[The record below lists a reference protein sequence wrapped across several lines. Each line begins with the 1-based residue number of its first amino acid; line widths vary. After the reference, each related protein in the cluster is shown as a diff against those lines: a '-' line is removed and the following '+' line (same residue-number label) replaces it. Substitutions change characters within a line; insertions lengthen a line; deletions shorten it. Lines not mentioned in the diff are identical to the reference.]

1 MLVRFS
7 RCKISFNLFLAIYL
21 GASVTITAIALD
33 MSHSIGEEVFSSTP
47 NMTMV
52 DGIRCDTME
61 FTTFHIHA
69 HLDIFVDGKPFTVPS
84 QIGIDPEG
92 RCLYWLHTHDDS
104 GIIHIESPVERQFTI
119 GNFIDIWTKTFNNTQ
134 LFDNN
139 LNETANAL
147 SMYVNGVKVPTDT
160 NLRNVHINAHDEI
173 ALAFGPIQ
181 GDKIPTRYEFQQG
194 L

>member
-1 MLVRFS
+1 MSVRSS
-7 RCKISFNLFLAIYL
+7 RCEISFTLFLAIFL
-21 GASVTITAIALD
+21 GSSITIAAMALD
-33 MSHSIGEEVFSSTP
+33 MSYSIGEEVLSSTP

-61 FTTFHIHA
+61 FTMFHIHA

-119 GNFIDIWTKTFNNTQ
+119 GNFIDIWTRTFNNTQ
-134 LFDNN
+134 LFDTNP
-139 LNETANAL
+139 TIAL
-147 SMYVNGVKVPTDT
+147 SMFVNGVKVPTDT
-160 NLRNVHINAHDEI
+160 DLRNVNINAHDEI
-173 ALAFGPIQ
+173 ALVFGPIQ
-181 GDKIPTRYEFQQG
+181 ADKIPTRYEFQHG

>member
-1 MLVRFS
+1 MLLRFS
-7 RCKISFNLFLAIYL
+7 RYEVSFTLFRAIYL
-21 GASVTITAIALD
+21 GTSITIAAVALD
-33 MSHSIGEEVFSSTP
+33 MSYSIGEDVFSSTP

-92 RCLYWLHTHDDS
+92 RCLYWLHTHDDN
-104 GIIHIESPVERQFTI
+104 GIIHIESPEERQFTI

-139 LNETANAL
+139 LNGTTNAL
-147 SMYVNGVKVPTDT
+147 SMYVNGIKIPTD
-160 NLRNVHINAHDEI
+160 NALRNVNINAHDEI
-173 ALAFGPIQ
+173 AVVLGPIHA
-181 GDKIPTRYEFQQG
+181 DKIPSRYEFQQG

>member
-1 MLVRFS
+1 M
-7 RCKISFNLFLAIYL
+7 
-21 GASVTITAIALD
+21 ALD
-33 MSHSIGEEVFSSTP
+33 MSYSIREDVLSSTP

-69 HLDIFVDGKPFTVPS
+69 HLDIFVDGRPFTVPS

-104 GIIHIESPVERQFTI
+104 GIIHIESPEERQFTI

-139 LNETANAL
+139 LNGTTNEL
-147 SMYVNGVKVPTDT
+147 SMYVNGIKIPTDT
-160 NLRNVHINAHDEI
+160 DLRNVSINAYDEI
-173 ALAFGPIQ
+173 AVILGPIQ
-181 GDKIPTRYEFQQG
+181 ADKIPSRYEFQQG

>member
-1 MLVRFS
+1 MSVRSS
-7 RCKISFNLFLAIYL
+7 RCEISFTLFLAIFL
-21 GASVTITAIALD
+21 GSSITIAAMALD
-33 MSHSIGEEVFSSTP
+33 MSYSIGEEVLSSTP

-52 DGIRCDTME
+52 DGIRCDTVE
-61 FTTFHIHA
+61 FTIFHIHA

-119 GNFIDIWTKTFNNTQ
+119 GNFIDIWTRTFNNTQ
-134 LFDNN
+134 LFDTNP
-139 LNETANAL
+139 TIAL
-147 SMYVNGVKVPTDT
+147 SMFVNGVKVPTDT
-160 NLRNVHINAHDEI
+160 DLRNVNINAHDEI
-173 ALAFGPIQ
+173 ALVFGPIQ
-181 GDKIPTRYEFQQG
+181 ADKIPTRYEFQHG

>member
-1 MLVRFS
+1 MSVRFS
-7 RCKISFNLFLAIYL
+7 RYELSFTLFLAIFL
-21 GASVTITAIALD
+21 GASITIAAMALD
-33 MSHSIGEEVFSSTP
+33 MSYSIGEEVLSSTP

-61 FTTFHIHA
+61 FTMFHIHA

-119 GNFIDIWTKTFNNTQ
+119 GNFIDIWNRTFNNTQ
-134 LFDNN
+134 LFDTNP
-139 LNETANAL
+139 TIAL
-147 SMYVNGVKVPTDT
+147 SMFVNGAKVPTDT
-160 NLRNVHINAHDEI
+160 GLRNVNINAHDEI
-173 ALAFGPIQ
+173 ALVFGPIQ
-181 GDKIPTRYEFQQG
+181 ADKIPTRYEFQQG

>member
-1 MLVRFS
+1 MSVRFS
-7 RCKISFNLFLAIYL
+7 RYELSFTLFLAIFL
-21 GASVTITAIALD
+21 GASITIVAMALD
-33 MSHSIGEEVFSSTP
+33 MSYSIGEEVLSSTP

-61 FTTFHIHA
+61 FTMFHIHA
-69 HLDIFVDGKPFTVPS
+69 HLDIFIDGKPFKVPS

-119 GNFIDIWTKTFNNTQ
+119 GNFIDIWNRTFNNTQ
-134 LFDNN
+134 LFDTNP
-139 LNETANAL
+139 TIAL
-147 SMYVNGVKVPTDT
+147 SMFVNGVKVPTDT
-160 NLRNVHINAHDEI
+160 DLRNVNINAHDEI
-173 ALAFGPIQ
+173 ALVFGPIQ
-181 GDKIPTRYEFQQG
+181 ADKIPTRYEFQQG

>member
-1 MLVRFS
+1 MSVRSS
-7 RCKISFNLFLAIYL
+7 RCEISFTLFLAIFL
-21 GASVTITAIALD
+21 GASFTIAAMALD
-33 MSHSIGEEVFSSTP
+33 MSYSIGEEVLSSTP

-52 DGIRCDTME
+52 DGIRCDTVE
-61 FTTFHIHA
+61 FTIFHIHA

-119 GNFIDIWTKTFNNTQ
+119 GNFIDIWTRTFNNTQ
-134 LFDNN
+134 LFDTNP
-139 LNETANAL
+139 TIAL
-147 SMYVNGVKVPTDT
+147 SMFVNGVKVPTDT
-160 NLRNVHINAHDEI
+160 DLRNVNINAHDEI
-173 ALAFGPIQ
+173 ALVFGPIQ
-181 GDKIPTRYEFQQG
+181 ADKIPTRYEFQHG

>member
-1 MLVRFS
+1 MSLRFS
-7 RCKISFNLFLAIYL
+7 RYEISFTLFLAIFL
-21 GASVTITAIALD
+21 GASITIAAMALD
-33 MSHSIGEEVFSSTP
+33 MSYSIGEEVLSSTL
-47 NMTMV
+47 NMTIV

-61 FTTFHIHA
+61 FTMFHIHA

-119 GNFIDIWTKTFNNTQ
+119 GNFIDIWTRTFNNTQ
-134 LFDNN
+134 LFDTNP
-139 LNETANAL
+139 TIAL
-147 SMYVNGVKVPTDT
+147 SMFVNGVKVPTDT
-160 NLRNVHINAHDEI
+160 DLRNVNINAHDEI
-173 ALAFGPIQ
+173 ALVFGPIQ
-181 GDKIPTRYEFQQG
+181 ADKIPTSYEFQQG

>member
-1 MLVRFS
+1 M
-7 RCKISFNLFLAIYL
+7 
-21 GASVTITAIALD
+21 ALD
-33 MSHSIGEEVFSSTP
+33 MSYSIREDVFSSTP

-69 HLDIFVDGKPFTVPS
+69 HLDIFVDGRPFTVPS
-84 QIGIDPEG
+84 QIGINPEG

-104 GIIHIESPVERQFTI
+104 GIIHIESPEERQFTI

-139 LNETANAL
+139 LNGTTNAL
-147 SMYVNGVKVPTDT
+147 SMYVNGIKIPTDT
-160 NLRNVHINAHDEI
+160 DLRNVSINAHDEI
-173 ALAFGPIQ
+173 AVILGPIQ
-181 GDKIPTRYEFQQG
+181 ADKIPSRYEFQQG

>member
-1 MLVRFS
+1 MSVRFS
-7 RCKISFNLFLAIYL
+7 KCEISFTLFLAIFL
-21 GASVTITAIALD
+21 GAYITIAAMVLD
-33 MSHSIGEEVFSSTP
+33 ISYSIGEEAFSSTP

-61 FTTFHIHA
+61 FTMFHIHA

-119 GNFIDIWTKTFNNTQ
+119 GNLIDIWTRTFNNTQ
-134 LFDNN
+134 LFDTNP
-139 LNETANAL
+139 TIAL
-147 SMYVNGVKVPTDT
+147 SMFVNGVKVPIDTD
-160 NLRNVHINAHDEI
+160 LRNVNINAHDEI
-173 ALAFGPIQ
+173 ALVFGPIQ
-181 GDKIPTRYEFQQG
+181 ADKIPTRYEFQQG